1 MSKRIPEMLL
11 LRDTGKSVEPARRPE
26 QPAKRTR
33 RQNEVALS
41 GVPLFVGISR
51 KYLRRLAA
59 EADEQLFRPG
69 QIIVEEGMP
78 GETLYVVL
86 EGQAKVTRK
95 KRKVGQ
101 VLPGDFFGELSAID
115 GGERSASVVAETPM
129 RLLRLFRH
137 TLVDM
142 VKSEP
147 DFSVKVLDGMVARVR
162 QISGAGL

>member
-1 MSKRIPEMLL
+1 MSKGLPEMLL
-11 LRDTGKSVEPARRPE
+11 LRDSGKSAAATRQLE

-41 GVPLFVGISR
+41 GVPLFAGISR
-51 KYLRRLAA
+51 KHLRRLAT
-59 EADEQLFRPG
+59 ESDEQLFQPG

-86 EGQAKVTRK
+86 EGQARVTRK
-95 KRKVGQ
+95 KRKVGE

-115 GGERSASVVAETPM
+115 GGVRTASVVAETPM

-142 VKSEP
+142 ITTEP
-147 DFSVKVLDGMVARVR
+147 DFSLKVLDGMVARVR

>member
-1 MSKRIPEMLL
+1 MSKSIPDMLL
-11 LRDTGKSVEPARRPE
+11 LRDAGKSAGPGRQPE

-51 KYLRRLAA
+51 KHLRRLAA
-59 EADEQLFRPG
+59 EADEQRFQPG

-86 EGQAKVTRK
+86 EGQANVTRK
-95 KRKVGQ
+95 RRKVGQ

-115 GGERSASVVAETPM
+115 GGQRTASVVADTPM

-142 VKSEP
+142 VRSEP
-147 DFSVKVLDGMVARVR
+147 DFSVKLLDGMVARVR
-162 QISGAGL
+162 QISGGGL

>member
-1 MSKRIPEMLL
+1 MSKSIPNMML
-11 LRDTGKSVEPARRPE
+11 LRDPGRSAKPVRQPE

-33 RQNEVALS
+33 RQHEVALS
-41 GVPLFVGISR
+41 GVPLFGGISR
-51 KYLRRLAA
+51 KHLRRLAA
-59 EADEQLFRPG
+59 EADEQLFQPG

-78 GETLYVVL
+78 GETLFVVL
-86 EGQAKVTRK
+86 EGQAKVTRR

-142 VKSEP
+142 IKSEP
-147 DFSVKVLDGMVARVR
+147 DFSVKLLDGMVARVR

>member
-1 MSKRIPEMLL
+1 MALHRG
-11 LRDTGKSVEPARRPE
+11 TGTSDGPARRPE

-33 RQNEVALS
+33 RQNEVALAV
-41 GVPLFVGISR
+41 VPLFVGLSR
-51 KYLRRLAA
+51 KHLRRLAA

-69 QIIVEEGMP
+69 QTIVQEGMA

-86 EGQAKVTRK
+86 EGQAKVTRG

-101 VLPGDFFGELSAID
+101 VVPGDFFGELSAID
-115 GGERSASVVAETPM
+115 GGERTASVVAETPM

-137 TLVDM
+137 TLVEM
-142 VKSEP
+142 VKTEP
-147 DFSVKVLDGMVARVR
+147 DFSVKLLDGMIARVR

>member
-1 MSKRIPEMLL
+1 ML
-11 LRDTGKSVEPARRPE
+11 RGAGADVEPARRPE

-41 GVPLFVGISR
+41 GVPLLAGISR
-51 KYLRRLAA
+51 KHLRRLAS
-59 EADEQLFRPG
+59 EADEQRFQTG
-69 QIIVEEGMP
+69 QTIVEEGMP

-86 EGQAKVTRK
+86 EGQGKVTRK
-95 KRKVGQ
+95 KRRVGQ

-142 VKSEP
+142 VRSEP
-147 DFSVKVLDGMVARVR
+147 DFSVRLLDGMIARVR

>member
-1 MSKRIPEMLL
+1 MSKGIPEMLL
-11 LRDTGKSVEPARRPE
+11 LRDPGKTARPARQPE

-33 RQNEVALS
+33 RQNEVALA
-41 GVPLFVGISR
+41 GVPLFGGIS
-51 KYLRRLAA
+51 KKHLRAIAA
-59 EADEQLFRPG
+59 ETDEQLFQRG

-86 EGQAKVTRK
+86 EGQAKVMRN

-101 VLPGDFFGELSAID
+101 VIPGDFFGELSAID
-115 GGERSASVVAETPM
+115 GGARSASVVAETPM

-142 VKSEP
+142 VNTEP
-147 DFSVKVLDGMVARVR
+147 DFSVRLLDGMVGRLR
-162 QISGAGL
+162 QIAGAGL